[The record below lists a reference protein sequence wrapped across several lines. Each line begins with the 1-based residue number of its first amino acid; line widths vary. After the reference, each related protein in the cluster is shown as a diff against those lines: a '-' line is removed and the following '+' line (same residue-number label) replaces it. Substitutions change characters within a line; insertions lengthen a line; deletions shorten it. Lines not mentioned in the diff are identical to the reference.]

1 MNRQSA
7 HAATMNHLV
16 RLATVSLCSLLLAVP
31 AGAAD
36 IIMSDTQIRAMA
48 IETAQP
54 QPADRAPG
62 AIYPAQVRVPPAN
75 ETVLAAPVD
84 GLIEQVFVA
93 EGESVEAGDPIVR
106 LRSSGLVELQR
117 GFLQA
122 RTARHTAEQALQRD
136 RSLAAEG
143 IIAERRL
150 EETRSRFIQAVAE
163 FDSLRQSLILAGV
176 ADEAISRLAAG
187 GPINPALELVAPQG
201 GTVLDLMVA
210 AGERVQAS
218 TGLARISRLD
228 ALWLEVRL
236 PVEQLGQVSL
246 DSRVTIVGSDL
257 VGKVILIGSRVTM
270 SDQTVMVRAAFN
282 DVAGRLRPGQYV
294 RARLQDAASGEMGDG
309 VGLFRV
315 PASAV
320 VREGDDFYVFVVVDG
335 GFDARPVE
343 RLGPLGDSLII
354 RADLSRSEAVA
365 VVGVANVKGAWQGV
379 GDDE

>member
-1 MNRQSA
+1 MNRQST
-7 HAATMNHLV
+7 HSNLMNHLV
-16 RLATVSLCSLLLAVP
+16 RLATVSFCSLLLVAP
-31 AGAAD
+31 AARAAD
-36 IIMSDTQIRAMA
+36 VPMSVAQIRAMA
-48 IETAQP
+48 IETARP

-62 AIYPAQVRVPPAN
+62 SIYPAQVRVPPAN

-93 EGESVEAGDPIVR
+93 EGESIEAGDPVVR
-106 LRSSGLVELQR
+106 LRSPGLVDLQR

-122 RTARHTAEQALQRD
+122 RTARRTAEQALQRD

-150 EETRSRFIQAVAE
+150 EETRSRFTQAAAE
-163 FDSLRQSLILAGV
+163 FDSMRQSLVLAGV
-176 ADEAISRLAAG
+176 ADEAVSRLVDDG
-187 GPINPALELVAPQG
+187 LIDPSLELVAPQG

-218 TGLARISRLD
+218 TGLARISTLD

-236 PVEQLGQVSL
+236 PVEQLGQVGL

-257 VGKVILIGSRVTM
+257 VGKVILIGSRVAM
-270 SDQTVMVRAAFN
+270 SDQTVMVRAAFT

-294 RARLQDAASGEMGDG
+294 RARLQDASGEIADG

-315 PASAV
+315 PAAAV
-320 VREGDDFYVFVVVDG
+320 VREGDGFYVFVVVDG

-354 RADLSRSEAVA
+354 RAELAGSEAVA
-365 VVGVANVKGAWQGV
+365 VVGVANIKGAWQGV